1 MSSFFCLARAHV
13 HIGPHLSFTPREGRR
28 VRVTL
33 GIIGIL
39 WIFQVCLSVF
49 FHSRGT
55 VYPTEVTVQRRG
67 FCDGTDITGDVQ

>member
-1 MSSFFCLARAHV
+1 MRAWVQICQTLFLGTITGFGLHACV
-13 HIGPHLSFTPREGRR
+13 CVC
-28 VRVTL
+28 VRNL

-39 WIFQVCLSVF
+39 WIFQVCLSVL

-67 FCDGTDITGDVQ
+67 FCGGTDITGDVQ